1 MKDLHKAARQLW
13 QQFADAGVNLETID
27 FTTEI
32 FLDGRIKLVEIKFDA
47 RLVESD
53 DENQKA

>member
-27 FTTEI
+27 FITTTA
-32 FLDGRIKLVEIKFDA
+32 LDGKIKLIEIKFDA
-47 RLVESD
+47 RLVEMKD
-53 DENQKA
+53 D